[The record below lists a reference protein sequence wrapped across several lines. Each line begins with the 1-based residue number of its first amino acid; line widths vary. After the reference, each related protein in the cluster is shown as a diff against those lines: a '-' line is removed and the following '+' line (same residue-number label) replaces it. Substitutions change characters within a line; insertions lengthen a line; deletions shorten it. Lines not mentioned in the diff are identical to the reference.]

1 MNKIDKL
8 ITAAKEISNISYEL
22 KRLGI
27 GEIAEDLS
35 FAVNGLEDIIN
46 FATWNSEEMEKDEKE
61 DTDAEDD

>member
-8 ITAAKEISNISYEL
+8 INIAKEINSISYEL

-46 FATWNSEEMEKDEKE
+46 FATWNSEEMEEDEE
-61 DTDAEDD
+61 EESDAEDD